1 MNKTARKCHM
11 RLSNY
16 ANPHGLADKANHSTA
31 LEQAYLANYAM
42 RNETFRGI
50 VNSKTFTSINY
61 VPLKRCQKMPHYDF
75 NTWQLFD
82 ERDIPFIH
90 GGVPY
95 V

>member
-1 MNKTARKCHM
+1 MLHSPPTAIRVG
-11 RLSNY
+11 REGP
-16 ANPHGLADKANHSTA
+16 APRAAVQGG
-31 LEQAYLANYAM
+31 EQAYLANYAM
-42 RNETFRGI
+42 RNEIFRGI